1 MSGGGIPDLNVQGSV
16 WNTECQRC
24 GRGQGGPVAR
34 QVLVRVE
41 VQRGVEVLLV
51 WLRLSAVVGAEQQ
64 CWGGGAG
71 CCTPEAGGVLRLGS
85 RALGPCVA
93 AGDSWPGSALLPPK
107 MAALPRPQC
116 EAAWGTRLEALWGW
130 GLGPGHG
137 GDGAVWGGRLGTVG
151 VPPGR
156 QQNRV
161 RLPAHPA
168 MAAVTKHRPR
178 AGVAGDVLV
187 SCLAPA
193 LGGWGSPSP
202 ARGLPAAA
210 ITQHRWP
217 WGGLWAGG
225 IWS

>member
-1 MSGGGIPDLNVQGSV
+1 M
-16 WNTECQRC
+16 
-24 GRGQGGPVAR
+24 
-34 QVLVRVE
+34 
-41 VQRGVEVLLV
+41 
-51 WLRLSAVVGAEQQ
+51 
-64 CWGGGAG
+64 
-71 CCTPEAGGVLRLGS
+71 
-85 RALGPCVA
+85 
-93 AGDSWPGSALLPPK
+93 
-107 MAALPRPQC
+107 
-116 EAAWGTRLEALWGW
+116 
-130 GLGPGHG
+130 
-137 GDGAVWGGRLGTVG
+137 WGGRLGTVG

-225 IWS
+225 IWSRRGAAPCGEGAQGAQGPPSPCLHSSTCVNRVRPRRRPGGLLGVGGREGLWAPGGPWGAVGCAPHPCAVRAWGSMATHGLGHVQPCPRGAGPGDGCGAMVPWGCGAVGSWLGQGRWQSGKGAGVGG